1 MTHATIAVEAPDP
14 VNPFAGPEG
23 NYPLLFGSGTLN
35 VPRETIIENVRSN
48 LQRHVPQLSVHAPTD
63 RLVALVAG
71 GWSLNETFHELRDLY
86 FAGVPMVALNGSG
99 NWLMEHNIRPAMQV
113 VMDARPDNR
122 VFIEEPI
129 PRCKYFLASQ
139 CDPTL
144 FELCKDRETYIFHIL
159 SQEAEEEDQED
170 GNVES
175 LVPSED
181 KEGPNDDVERAL
193 IREYYRDRWCLV
205 PGGGTIGTRSISLA
219 RILGYQ
225 LMHVFGLDSCL
236 SPDGAN
242 HAYKQDWNKP
252 DKKQQ
257 DVWCGM
263 REFRCS
269 NWHIGQADQFHKY
282 ITACGNHFTLNV
294 HGDGLIAHM
303 MKIGATPALT
313 KPKEKSN
320 GC

>member
-1 MTHATIAVEAPDP
+1 MNHTAIAIEPPDP

-23 NYPLLFGSGTLN
+23 NFPLSFGTGSLN
-35 VPRETIIENVRSN
+35 VSRETIIENVRSN
-48 LQRHVPQLSVHAPTD
+48 LRRHVPQLNVHAPTD
-63 RLVALVAG
+63 RPVALVAG

-86 FAGVPMVALNGSG
+86 FAGVPMVALNGAG
-99 NWLMEHNIRPAMQV
+99 NWLMERNIRPAMQV
-113 VMDARPDNR
+113 VIDARPDNMA
-122 VFIEEPI
+122 FIEEPI
-129 PRCKYFLASQ
+129 PQCKYFLASQ
-139 CDPTL
+139 CDPML
-144 FELCKDRETYIFHIL
+144 FNICKDRETYIFHIL
-159 SQEAEEEDQED
+159 SLGKDGDADED
-170 GNVES
+170 S
-175 LVPSED
+175 LVPPA
-181 KEGPNDDVERAL
+181 EGPDDDVERAM
-193 IREYYRDRWCLV
+193 IRDYYRDRWCHV
-205 PGGGTIGTRSISLA
+205 PGGGTIGMRSISLA

-236 SPDGAN
+236 SPDGEN
-242 HAYKQDWNKP
+242 HAYPQDWNKP
-252 DKKQQ
+252 DQKQL

-282 ITACGNHFTLNV
+282 VVACGDHFTLDV

-303 MKIGATPALT
+303 MKIGAAPALS